1 MKTKA
6 PLLQS
11 FRLQNFKAVRDSK
24 AVKFTPLTVF
34 IGDNGSG
41 KSSLIEG
48 LETLQNIVG
57 EGLDWAMQQWRGFEH
72 VWHQGI
78 SHSPMTKAPQRPRFS
93 NPIKLSLRGEY
104 PNPTSAGTHFFSGS
118 TEINLAANHDDLFIG
133 KEEITFRNWFRFR
146 RGEDGRTA
154 AEALMKDKP
163 PLEEYEELYPL
174 FLRDLGGK
182 PSLTI
187 AERLADG
194 ESLFDEALGDYI
206 ADWQFVSLVPHEMSN
221 PVPPQRTGGAVR
233 LAKDGSNLAEYLL
246 DIRKQDLSAFEGI
259 IETLRCILPYA
270 SDVQPSLTSELERMV
285 YLQFTEQKFKI
296 PGWMMSTGTQR
307 IVALLALFR
316 HPNPPPLI
324 VIEEIENGLDPRT
337 IHLIIDEIR
346 SVVESGKAQVIITT
360 HSPYLLD
367 LLSVS
372 QIVLV
377 ERVEGQPTFTRP
389 ADYKEVRE
397 WSKTFS
403 PGKLYTMGRLR
414 QK

>member
-6 PLLQS
+6 PMLQS
-11 FRLQNFKAVRDSK
+11 FRLQNFKAVRDSHM
-24 AVKFTPLTVF
+24 VKLTPLTVF
-34 IGDNGSG
+34 IGNNGSG

-48 LETLQNIVG
+48 METLQNIVE

-72 VWHQGI
+72 VWHQGT
-78 SHSPMTKAPQRPRFS
+78 SHSPVTKALQRPRFS
-93 NPIKLSLRGEY
+93 NPIKFSLRGKY
-104 PNPTSAGTHFFSGS
+104 PSSAEAETYYFKGA
-118 TEINLAANHDDLFIG
+118 TEINLAANRDDLFIG
-133 KEEITFRNWFRFR
+133 REDITFRDWFRFT

-163 PLEEYEELYPL
+163 PLEEYERFYPI
-174 FLRDLGGK
+174 FLRNLGGK

-187 AERLADG
+187 AEQLADG

-206 ADWQFVSLVPHEMSN
+206 SDWQFVSLVPHEMSN
-221 PVPPQRTGGAVR
+221 PVYPQRTGDTVR

-246 DIRKQDLSAFEGI
+246 DIRNQDLSAFDGI
-259 IETLRCILPYA
+259 IETLRYVLPYA
-270 SDVQPSLTSELERMV
+270 RDVQLSLTSELERTV
-285 YLQFTEQKFKI
+285 YLQITEQKFKI

-316 HPNPPPLI
+316 HPHPAPLI

-337 IHLIIDEIR
+337 IHLIVEEIR
-346 SVVESGKAQVIITT
+346 NVVESGKTQVIITT

-389 ADYKEVRE
+389 ADYKEVQE

-403 PGKLYTMGRLR
+403 PGKLYTMGKLR